1 MEEYDMSVLRKELV
15 EKGFEVLDVIYPG
28 KSAGKEFQAKDNLI
42 RNFGMS
48 LEDLLDE
55 AQVEVS
61 EFAFKNANKRNPGAK
76 CAIIKS
82 IRTSVPEVIENVSIT
97 MATAE
102 VECFMN
108 DGKHVLA
115 PSWLPSG
122 KMLIRFAKEEKV
134 PTKPDSTGDAQKP
147 DSTGDAQ

>member
-1 MEEYDMSVLRKELV
+1 MEEYVMSVLRKELV

-28 KSAGKEFQAKDNLI
+28 KSAGKEFQAKDNLV

-76 CAIIKS
+76 CAIVKS
-82 IRTSVPEVIENVSIT
+82 IRTSMPEEIDGISIT

-108 DGKHVLA
+108 DGKHILA

-122 KMLIRFAKEEKV
+122 KMLIRFAKEEPV
-134 PTKPDSTGDAQKP
+134 STGDAQ
-147 DSTGDAQ
+147 

>member
-1 MEEYDMSVLRKELV
+1 MSVLRKELV

-76 CAIIKS
+76 CAIVKS
-82 IRTSVPEVIENVSIT
+82 IRTAQPEVVENVSIT
-97 MATAE
+97 MAIAE

-108 DGKHVLA
+108 DGKHILA

-122 KMLIRFAKEEKV
+122 KMLVRFAKEEEIS
-134 PTKPDSTGDAQKP
+134 KPASTEGAQE
-147 DSTGDAQ
+147 